1 MLPPAEDGVPDLE
14 IKSILLLD
22 DDLVLADT
30 LRDLLESRNF
40 LVTVVSN
47 GAEGLKQVIDTDF
60 DVIMCDIMMPS
71 MAGDMFYLAVQK
83 MKPFLAE
90 RFVFMTGFSGDPH
103 VNKFLESVNALVL
116 EKPAKLED
124 IIRMISLV
132 LHRNARSRATSN

>member
-1 MLPPAEDGVPDLE
+1 MITDLE

-47 GAEGLKQVIDTDF
+47 GAEGLKQVLETDF
-60 DVIMCDIMMPS
+60 DVVMCDIMMPS

-83 MKPFLAE
+83 IKPHLCE
-90 RFVFMTGFSGDPH
+90 RFVFMTGFSGDPN
-103 VNKFLESVNALVL
+103 VTKFLTSVNALVL

-132 LHRNARSRATSN
+132 LHRNARSRAYSD

>member
-1 MLPPAEDGVPDLE
+1 MSSDDSITDLE

-40 LVTVVSN
+40 LVTVVNN
-47 GAEGLKQVIDTDF
+47 GAEGLKQIIDTDF

-71 MAGDMFYLAVQK
+71 MAGDMFYMAVQK
-83 MKPFLAE
+83 MKPQLCE

-103 VNKFLESVNALVL
+103 VTKFLSSINALVL
-116 EKPAKLED
+116 EKPARVDD

-132 LHRNARSRATSN
+132 LHRNARSRVVSE